1 MAQRVPKFSQDASM
15 KPINSTSTSLD
26 AKKKENAWGRRES
39 AAADVSIAVLTTLK
53 EVSQAAGGVPHVGI
67 AAAIALQIVTIAQ
80 RAKDNRDSFIRLASD
95 ACSLVVN
102 IAAVCDEL
110 ARGSESD
117 KEKEISPSLNLHLET
132 LTETL
137 TQIKA
142 FAQER
147 ADKSYWKRLVS
158 SRSDLDRI
166 KEFRERLT
174 QAVDLFGSHAQQ
186 IQSHITVR
194 ESIAR
199 MATRQQSFHEEF
211 KNFPRQASPEPLSPP
226 TKSPPEAESD
236 SNNPF
241 LLPSPTVPT
250 GTTVVNK
257 TTGIIT
263 RRRETTLW

>member
-1 MAQRVPKFSQDASM
+1 MAQMVPKLPQVAPM
-15 KPINSTSTSLD
+15 KPFNSLSISLD

-39 AAADVSIAVLTTLK
+39 AVADVSIAVLTTLK

-67 AAAIALQIVTIAQ
+67 AAAIALQILTATQ
-80 RAKDNRDSFIRLASD
+80 GAKDNRDCFKRLASD

-102 IAAVCDEL
+102 IVAVCDEL
-110 ARGSESD
+110 IQDSESGE
-117 KEKEISPSLNLHLET
+117 EKEISPSLNLHLET

-137 TQIKA
+137 TQINV

-147 ADKSYWKRLVS
+147 AEKSYWKRLIS

-166 KEFRERLT
+166 KEFRERLI
-174 QAVDLFGSHAQQ
+174 QAVDLFGSHARQ

-199 MATRQQSFHEEF
+199 IATRQRWIHEEF
-211 KNFPRQASPEPLSPP
+211 MKFPRQVGPEPLSPP
-226 TKSPPEAESD
+226 TESPPEASK
-236 SNNPF
+236 NPF
-241 LLPSPTVPT
+241 LPSPTVT

-257 TTGIIT
+257 TAGTII
-263 RRRETTLW
+263 RRRATTLW